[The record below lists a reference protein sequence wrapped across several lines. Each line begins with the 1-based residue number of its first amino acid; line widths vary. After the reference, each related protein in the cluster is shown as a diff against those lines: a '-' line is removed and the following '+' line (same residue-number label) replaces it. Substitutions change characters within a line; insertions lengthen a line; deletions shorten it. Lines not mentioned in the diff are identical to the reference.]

1 MTAPSIVERSLAR
14 AVDVRPAEVGGLLGA
29 FAYHFLLFT
38 AYYILRPIRDS
49 MGVTGGVENL
59 DDLFGWTLAGMLL
72 AVPLFGWISG
82 RFRRSVFLPWTYLF
96 FAAQL
101 VAFWALFTARAD
113 DAAIARVFFVWVSVF
128 NLFVISVFWSFMADL
143 FDKEQ
148 GKRLFAFITAGAS
161 VGAMTGSAITSFLAE
176 SVGEINLL
184 LVSAAMLA
192 STILLMRYLLGWSAR
207 KSGGGERYEERPIG
221 GNPFA
226 GLGRVLSSPYLGGIA
241 AFVFLMAAVNT
252 FLYLQQA
259 ELLGI
264 HYPDGAAR
272 TAFLGRIELAMSIIT
287 LALQVFAVG
296 HLTRR
301 AGVARMIV
309 VVPLFVVAG
318 FLLIA
323 VSPTLATLVGVFI
336 ARRVGQ
342 YAIVRPC
349 REMLYTTVDRESKY
363 KAKNVNDTLVYRTSD
378 YVVAK
383 GHDAFV
389 ASFAASLSA
398 VAWLG
403 AGVALAWAAVAWML
417 GRAHERMANSKGTVT
432 FAEAGPDGLPVSKGD
447 RPL

>member
-1 MTAPSIVERSLAR
+1 MSALTLVERGLAR
-14 AVDVRPAEVGGLLGA
+14 AVDVKPAEVPGLVAA
-29 FAYHFLLFT
+29 FSYHFLLFT

-59 DDLFGWTLAGMLL
+59 DDLFGWTLIGMIA

-82 RFRRSVFLPWTYLF
+82 RFRRAQFLPWIYLF
-96 FAAQL
+96 FGAQL
-101 VAFWALFTARAD
+101 IAFWALFTAQED
-113 DAAIARVFFVWVSVF
+113 DAATARVFFVWVSVF

-143 FDKEQ
+143 FNKEQ

-161 VGAMTGSAITSFLAE
+161 VGAMSGSAITSFLAE
-176 SVGEINLL
+176 SVGEVNLL
-184 LVSAAMLA
+184 LVSAAMLI
-192 STILLMRYLLGWSAR
+192 STIFLMRFLLGWSGRQSVA
-207 KSGGGERYEERPIG
+207 GERFEERAIG

-226 GLGRVLSSPYLGGIA
+226 GLKRVLSSPYLGGIA

-259 ELLGI
+259 ELLSI

-272 TAFLGRIELAMSIIT
+272 TAFLGRIELTMSIVT
-287 LALQVFAVG
+287 LFLQLFAVG
-296 HLTRR
+296 RLTRR
-301 AGVARMIV
+301 AGVATMIV

-318 FLLIA
+318 FLLIS
-323 VSPTLATLVGVFI
+323 VSPTLATLVAVFI

-378 YVVAK
+378 FVVAK
-383 GHDAFV
+383 GHDAIV
-389 ASFAASLSA
+389 AAFGASLSGIA
-398 VAWLG
+398 LVG
-403 AGVALAWAAVAWML
+403 AGVAAVWAAVAFGL
-417 GRAHERMANSKGTVT
+417 GRAHERMAGSGKS
-432 FAEAGPDGLPVSKGD
+432 A
-447 RPL
+447 

>member
-1 MTAPSIVERSLAR
+1 MNAPPLVERGLAR
-14 AVDVRPAEVGGLLGA
+14 AVDVRPAEVSGLLSA

-59 DDLFGWTLAGMLL
+59 DDLFGWTLVGMIA

-82 RFRRSVFLPWTYLF
+82 RFRRAQFLPWIYLF
-96 FAAQL
+96 FGAQL
-101 VAFWALFTARAD
+101 IAFWALFTAQED
-113 DAAIARVFFVWVSVF
+113 DAGTARVFFVWVSVF

-143 FDKEQ
+143 FNKEQ

-161 VGAMTGSAITSFLAE
+161 VGAMSGSAITSFLAE
-176 SVGEINLL
+176 SVGEVNLL
-184 LVSAAMLA
+184 LVSAAMLI
-192 STILLMRYLLGWSAR
+192 STIFLMRRLLGWSGRQSAA
-207 KSGGGERYEERPIG
+207 GERFEERAIG

-226 GLGRVLSSPYLGGIA
+226 GLKRVLTSPYLGGIA
-241 AFVFLMAAVNT
+241 VFVFLMAAVNT

-259 ELLGI
+259 QLLGI

-272 TAFLGRIELAMSIIT
+272 TAFLGRIELTMSIVT
-287 LALQVFAVG
+287 LLLQLFAVG
-296 HLTRR
+296 RLTRR
-301 AGVARMIV
+301 AGVATMIV

-318 FLLIA
+318 FLLISM
-323 VSPTLATLVGVFI
+323 SPTLATLVAVFI

-378 YVVAK
+378 FVVAK
-383 GHDAFV
+383 GHDAIV
-389 ASFAASLSA
+389 AAFGASLSGIA
-398 VAWLG
+398 LVG
-403 AGVALAWAAVAWML
+403 AGVAALWAAVAFGL
-417 GRAHERMANSKGTVT
+417 GRAHERMAGTGKS
-432 FAEAGPDGLPVSKGD
+432 A
-447 RPL
+447 

>member
-1 MTAPSIVERSLAR
+1 MSALTLVERGLAR
-14 AVDVRPAEVGGLLGA
+14 AVDVKPAEVPGLVAA
-29 FAYHFLLFT
+29 FSYHFLLFT

-59 DDLFGWTLAGMLL
+59 DDLFGWTLIGMIA

-82 RFRRSVFLPWTYLF
+82 RFRRAQFLPWIYLF
-96 FAAQL
+96 FGAQL
-101 VAFWALFTARAD
+101 IAFWALFTAQED
-113 DAAIARVFFVWVSVF
+113 DAATARVFFVWVSVF

-143 FDKEQ
+143 FNKEQ

-161 VGAMTGSAITSFLAE
+161 VGAMSGSAITSFLAE
-176 SVGEINLL
+176 SVGEVNLL
-184 LVSAAMLA
+184 LVSAAMLI
-192 STILLMRYLLGWSAR
+192 STIFLMRFLLGWSGRQSVA
-207 KSGGGERYEERPIG
+207 GERFEERAIG

-226 GLGRVLSSPYLGGIA
+226 GLKRVLTSPYLGGIA

-259 ELLGI
+259 ELLSI

-272 TAFLGRIELAMSIIT
+272 TAFLGRIELTMSIVT
-287 LALQVFAVG
+287 LFLQLFAVG
-296 HLTRR
+296 RLTRR
-301 AGVARMIV
+301 AGVATMIV

-318 FLLIA
+318 FLLIS
-323 VSPTLATLVGVFI
+323 VSPTLATLVAVFI

-378 YVVAK
+378 FVVAK
-383 GHDAFV
+383 GHDAIV
-389 ASFAASLSA
+389 AAFGASLSGIA
-398 VAWLG
+398 LVG
-403 AGVALAWAAVAWML
+403 AGVAAVWAAVALGL
-417 GRAHERMANSKGTVT
+417 GRAHERMAGSGKS
-432 FAEAGPDGLPVSKGD
+432 A
-447 RPL
+447 